1 LTLHVYFLKIW
12 LITVPCIVEFTGHLL
27 SDENDT
33 TGSTGMKAEG
43 MGIADANGKGTEIRL
58 GQIWDREW
66 E

>member
-1 LTLHVYFLKIW
+1 
-12 LITVPCIVEFTGHLL
+12 VPCIVEFTGHLL

-33 TGSTGMKAEG
+33 TGSTGMRAEG